1 MSAGRGVLGIAGSPG
16 SGKSTIAERLARAIG
31 REAVVVP
38 MDGFHLTDEEL
49 FDLGLRDRKGAPET
63 FDVAGYVALLRRLR
77 DEADATIYAPKFDRS
92 RELAVAGAIAV
103 RPEHR
108 LLITEGNYLLHSGNG
123 WSDVRSLLDEVWFVA
138 TDEETRLLRLIR
150 RHVTHG
156 KDEEAATTWATTT
169 DQANADL
176 IAPTAA
182 LADLVVAN

>member
-1 MSAGRGVLGIAGSPG
+1 MRAGRGVLGIAGSPG
-16 SGKSTIAERLARAIG
+16 SGKSTVAERLATAIG
-31 REAVVVP
+31 SEAVVVP

-49 FDLGLRDRKGAPET
+49 VGLDLRNRKGAPET

-77 DEADATIYAPKFDRS
+77 DEADSTVYAPGFDRS
-92 RELAVAGAIAV
+92 RELAVAAAIAV

-108 LLITEGNYLLHSGNG
+108 LVITEGNYLLHSANG
-123 WSDVRSLLDEVWFVA
+123 WSEVRPLLDEVWFVA
-138 TDEETRLLRLIR
+138 SDEKTRLLRLIR
-150 RHVTHG
+150 RHVAHG

-182 LADLVVAN
+182 LADVVVAN